1 MPTTQDIPDPGSI
14 AITAAQA
21 HAIACLTV
29 DAVTATVRG
38 QALAGR
44 AVRLDV
50 WHSSLDDTPAVYV
63 IGAEGVVSTHD
74 RVHLDAMEMRR

>member
-1 MPTTQDIPDPGSI
+1 MPATQRTPDPGSI
-14 AITAAQA
+14 SITAAQA
-21 HAIACLTV
+21 HAIDCLTV

-50 WHSSLDDTPAVYV
+50 WHNSLDDTPAVYIV
-63 IGAEGVVSTHD
+63 GAEGVVSTHD
-74 RVHLDAMEMRR
+74 RVHFDAAEALR